1 MEYSTRFLRTNH
13 MMDARLWG
21 LPHLANFDVLIMP
34 SVLSIPQTKRPFG
47 SIAKNSTMA
56 QSCPPQF
63 KMVLI
68 GSSSVGKTCLLHRF
82 LDMDWSV
89 GDVAANYGV
98 DFRAQNM
105 EVDGRKVKLCIWDT
119 AGMEKFR
126 AILPSFYRGAQGV
139 ILVYSIS
146 DRTLFDALPG
156 WLADTNRHAPSTTP
170 KIIVGNKLDQEV
182 DRKVPTSDGES
193 YAAQIGALFREASA
207 KTSMNVTEVFEDLV
221 KKMREADDLMKS
233 MVIYRTWPQDEIIK
247 LVATDQPKRN
257 WWDKCKC

>member
-1 MEYSTRFLRTNH
+1 
-13 MMDARLWG
+13 
-21 LPHLANFDVLIMP
+21 
-34 SVLSIPQTKRPFG
+34 
-47 SIAKNSTMA
+47 MA

-139 ILVYSIS
+139 ILGTVDATCPQCYTLIIPVRNGLVYSIS
-146 DRTLFDALPG
+146 DRTSFDALPG
-156 WLADTNRHAPSTTP
+156 WLADINHHAPSTTP
-170 KIIVGNKLDQEV
+170 KIIVGNKLDQV